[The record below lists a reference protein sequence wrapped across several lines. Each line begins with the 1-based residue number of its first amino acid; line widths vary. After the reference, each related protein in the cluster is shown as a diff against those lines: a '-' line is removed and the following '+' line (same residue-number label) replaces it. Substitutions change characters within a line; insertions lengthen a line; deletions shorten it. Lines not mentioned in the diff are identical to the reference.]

1 MLIRSRSIF
10 DGLEDFAVWKMPDG
24 SFGCLQA
31 DIPAAKDTIRRIKTM
46 EADLG
51 FHIAFAHDT
60 QWMQSG
66 TDQTLM
72 STLDEDMKLAA
83 KERLPRQEVF

>member
-10 DGLEDFAVWKMPDG
+10 DGLEDFAVWKLPDG
-24 SFGCLQA
+24 SSACLQA
-31 DIPAAKDTIRRIKTM
+31 DLPAAKDTLRRIKTM
-46 EADLG
+46 EADFG

-66 TDQTLM
+66 LDQTLM
-72 STLDEDMKLAA
+72 SMLDEDMKLAT
-83 KERLPRQEVF
+83 KERIPRQEVL